1 MRPRLLG
8 LCQMPRRRH
17 PISAIRTVPD
27 TLANLLGDLSA
38 LSKGANAI
46 VKQLARREAGRIT
59 SRV

>member
-1 MRPRLLG
+1 LR
-8 LCQMPRRRH
+8 QMPRRRH

-27 TLANLLGDLSA
+27 TLAKLLGDLSA
-38 LSKGANAI
+38 LSQGANAI